1 MNILEQKFSNSEIYE
16 DIVNIVVNTNNVT
29 ILEYEHT

>member
-16 DIVNIVVNTNNVT
+16 DIANIVVNTKNVN
-29 ILEYEHT
+29 YFRR